1 MDILELLGHIGK
13 TEEKDKISYSAG
25 VVMALSLRDIG
36 FEEIKYEDYVDGM
49 KSVFEKSA
57 EKISPKR
64 SIEIFNNYVALL
76 QEELKVKNA
85 EIGKVFLEKN
95 AKKEGVVTLSSGLQY
110 EVLVEGKGKTPKIT
124 DTVNVIYEG
133 YLLNKDVFD
142 STKETGA
149 QKMRVLQTL
158 TGWQEAL
165 QLMPEGS
172 RWKIYVP
179 HDLAYGH
186 IGAPPMIQPNATLV
200 FIIEVLNIL

>member
-25 VVMALSLRDIG
+25 VVMALSLKDIG
-36 FEEIKYEDYVDGM
+36 FDEIKYEDYIDGM

-85 EIGKVFLEKN
+85 ETGKVFLEKN
-95 AKKEGVVTLSSGLQY
+95 AEKEGVVTLSSGLQY
-110 EVLVEGKGKTPKIT
+110 EVLVEGKGNIPKIT
-124 DTVNVIYEG
+124 DTVNVLYEG
-133 YLLNKDVFD
+133 YLLNKNVFD
-142 STKETGA
+142 STKETGP

-172 RWKIYVP
+172 RWKVYIP

-186 IGAPPMIQPNATLV
+186 IGALPMIQPNSTLV
-200 FIIEVLNIL
+200 FIIELLNIV

>member
-25 VVMALSLRDIG
+25 VVMALSLKDIG
-36 FEEIKYEDYVDGM
+36 FDEISYEDYVDGM
-49 KSVFEKSA
+49 KSVFEKSS

-85 EIGKVFLEKN
+85 EIGKTFLEKN

-110 EVLVEGKGKTPKIT
+110 EILLEGKGEKPKIT

-133 YLLNKDVFD
+133 SLLNKNVFD
-142 STKETGA
+142 STKETGP

-172 RWKIYVP
+172 RWKIYIP
-179 HDLAYGH
+179 HDLAYGY
-186 IGAPPMIQPNATLV
+186 IGAPPMIQPNSTLV
-200 FIIEVLNIL
+200 FIIELLNIL

>member
-25 VVMALSLRDIG
+25 VVMALSLKDIG

-49 KSVFEKSA
+49 KSIFEKTT

-85 EIGKVFLEKN
+85 EIGTAFLAKN
-95 AKKEGVVTLSSGLQY
+95 ASKENIISLPSGLQY
-110 EVLVEGKGKTPKIT
+110 EVLTEGNGKKPKIT

-133 YLLNKDVFD
+133 YLINKNVFD
-142 STKETGA
+142 STKDTGP
-149 QKMRVLQTL
+149 QKMRVLQTIK
-158 TGWQEAL
+158 GWQEAL

-172 RWKIYVP
+172 RWKIYIP
-179 HDLAYGH
+179 HHLAYAEM
-186 IGAPPMIQPNATLV
+186 GAPPIIQPNSTLI
-200 FIIEVLNIL
+200 FIIELLNII

>member
-36 FEEIKYEDYVDGM
+36 FEEIRYEDYIDGM

-85 EIGKVFLEKN
+85 EIGKAFLEKN
-95 AKKEGVVTLSSGLQY
+95 AKKEGIVTLSSGLQY

-149 QKMRVLQTL
+149 QKMKVLQTL
-158 TGWQEAL
+158 TGWREAL

-200 FIIEVLNIL
+200 FIIELLNIE

>member
-25 VVMALSLRDIG
+25 VVMALSLQDIG
-36 FEEIKYEDYVDGM
+36 FEEIRYEDYVDGM
-49 KSVFEKSA
+49 KAVFENAA

-85 EIGKVFLEKN
+85 AIGKAFLEKN
-95 AKKEGVVTLSSGLQY
+95 AKKEGIITLPSGLQY
-110 EVLVEGKGKTPKIT
+110 EILEEGKGKIPKIT
-124 DTVNVIYEG
+124 ATVNVIYEG
-133 YLLNKDVFD
+133 YLLNKNVFD
-142 STKETGA
+142 STKETGP
-149 QKMRVLQTL
+149 QKMRLLQTIP
-158 TGWQEAL
+158 GWQEAL

-179 HDLAYGH
+179 HDLAYAH
-186 IGAPPMIQPNATLV
+186 IGAPPMIQPNSTLI
-200 FIIEVLNIL
+200 FIIELLNII

>member
-25 VVMALSLRDIG
+25 VVMALSLKDIG
-36 FEEIKYEDYVDGM
+36 FDEIKYEDFTDGM
-49 KSVFEKSA
+49 QSVFEKSV

-85 EIGKVFLEKN
+85 EIGKIFLEKN
-95 AKKEGVVTLSSGLQY
+95 AKKDGIITLSSGLQY
-110 EVLVEGKGKTPKIT
+110 EVLQEGKGNTPKIT

-133 YLLNKDVFD
+133 YLLNKNVFD
-142 STKETGA
+142 SSKETGP
-149 QKMRVLQTL
+149 QKMRILQTL

-179 HDLAYGH
+179 HDLAYAH
-186 IGAPPMIQPNATLV
+186 IGAPPMIQPNSTLV
-200 FIIEVLNIL
+200 FIIELLNIV

>member
-110 EVLVEGKGKTPKIT
+110 EVLVEGKGKTPKIS

-149 QKMRVLQTL
+149 QKMHVLQTL

>member
-13 TEEKDKISYSAG
+13 TEENDKISYSAG
-25 VVMALSLRDIG
+25 VVMALSLKDIG
-36 FEEIKYEDYVDGM
+36 FEEIKYDDYIDGM

-85 EIGKVFLEKN
+85 GIGKTFLEKN
-95 AKKEGVVTLSSGLQY
+95 AKKEGIITLSSGLQY
-110 EVLVEGKGKTPKIT
+110 EVLVEGKGAIPKIT

-133 YLLNKDVFD
+133 YLLNKNVFD
-142 STKETGA
+142 STKETGP
-149 QKMRVLQTL
+149 QKMKVLQTL

-172 RWKIYVP
+172 RWKIYIP

-186 IGAPPMIQPNATLV
+186 IGAPPMIQPNSTLV
-200 FIIEVLNIL
+200 FIIELLNIL

>member
-25 VVMALSLRDIG
+25 VVMALSLKDIG
-36 FEEIKYEDYVDGM
+36 FDEIKYEDFTDGM
-49 KSVFEKSA
+49 QSVFEKSV

-85 EIGKVFLEKN
+85 EIGKIFLEKN
-95 AKKEGVVTLSSGLQY
+95 AKKEGIITLSSGLQY
-110 EVLVEGKGKTPKIT
+110 EVLQEGKGNTPKIT

-133 YLLNKDVFD
+133 YLLNKNVFD
-142 STKETGA
+142 SSKETGP
-149 QKMRVLQTL
+149 QKMRILQTL
-158 TGWQEAL
+158 SGWQEAL
-165 QLMPEGS
+165 QLMSEGS

-179 HDLAYGH
+179 HDLAYAH
-186 IGAPPMIQPNATLV
+186 IGAPPMIQPNSTLV
-200 FIIEVLNIL
+200 FIIELLNIV

>member
-1 MDILELLGHIGK
+1 MDILELLGNIGK

-25 VVMALSLRDIG
+25 VVMAMSLKDIG
-36 FEEIKYEDYVDGM
+36 FDEIKYEDYTDGM
-49 KSVFEKSA
+49 RSVLEKST

-85 EIGKVFLEKN
+85 AIGKAFLEKN
-95 AKKEGVVTLSSGLQY
+95 AKREGIVTLASGLQY
-110 EVLVEGKGKTPKIT
+110 EILAEGRGQIPKIT
-124 DTVNVIYEG
+124 DTIDVIYEG

-142 STKETGA
+142 STKETGP
-149 QKMRVLQTL
+149 QKMRILQTL

-172 RWKIYVP
+172 RWKIYIP
-179 HDLAYGH
+179 HGLAYGH
-186 IGAPPMIQPNATLV
+186 IGAPPMIQPNSTLI
-200 FIIEVLNIL
+200 FIIELLNIV

>member
-36 FEEIKYEDYVDGM
+36 FEEIRYEDYVDGM

-85 EIGKVFLEKN
+85 EIGKAFLEKN

-158 TGWQEAL
+158 MGWQEAL
-165 QLMPEGS
+165 QLIPEGS

>member
-25 VVMALSLRDIG
+25 VVMALSLQDIG
-36 FEEIKYEDYVDGM
+36 FDEIKYEDYVDGM

-85 EIGKVFLEKN
+85 AIGKAFLEKN
-95 AKKEGVVTLSSGLQY
+95 AKKEGVITLSSGLQY
-110 EVLVEGKGKTPKIT
+110 EVLKEGKGKIPKIT

-133 YLLNKDVFD
+133 YLLNKNVFD
-142 STKETGA
+142 SSKETGP

-179 HDLAYGH
+179 HDLAYDY
-186 IGAPPMIQPNATLV
+186 IGAPPMIQPNSTLI
-200 FIIEVLNIL
+200 FIIELLNIL

>member
-25 VVMALSLRDIG
+25 VVMALSLKDIG
-36 FEEIKYEDYVDGM
+36 FDEIKYEDYIDGM

-64 SIEIFNNYVALL
+64 SIEIFNNYVVLL

-85 EIGKVFLEKN
+85 EIGKAFLEKN
-95 AKKEGVVTLSSGLQY
+95 AEKEGIITLPSGLQY
-110 EVLVEGKGKTPKIT
+110 EILQEGNGAVPKMT
-124 DTVNVIYEG
+124 DTVNVLYEG
-133 YLLNKDVFD
+133 YLLNKNVFD
-142 STKETGA
+142 STKETGP
-149 QKMRVLQTL
+149 QQMHVSQTL
-158 TGWQEAL
+158 KGWQEAL

-172 RWKIYVP
+172 RWKVYIP
-179 HDLAYGH
+179 HDLAYGP

-200 FIIEVLNIL
+200 FIIELLNIL

>member
-25 VVMALSLRDIG
+25 VVMALSLQDIG
-36 FEEIKYEDYVDGM
+36 FEEIRYEDYVDGM
-49 KSVFEKSA
+49 KAVFENTA

-85 EIGKVFLEKN
+85 AIGKAFLEKN
-95 AKKEGVVTLSSGLQY
+95 AKKEGIITLPSGLQY
-110 EVLVEGKGKTPKIT
+110 EILEEGKGKIPKIT
-124 DTVNVIYEG
+124 ATVNVIYEG
-133 YLLNKDVFD
+133 YLLNKNVFD
-142 STKETGA
+142 STKETGP
-149 QKMRVLQTL
+149 QKMRLLQTIP
-158 TGWQEAL
+158 GWQEAL

-179 HDLAYGH
+179 HDLAYAH
-186 IGAPPMIQPNATLV
+186 IGAPPMIQPNSTLI
-200 FIIEVLNIL
+200 FIIELLNII

>member
-25 VVMALSLRDIG
+25 VVMALSLKDIG
-36 FEEIKYEDYVDGM
+36 FDEIKYEDFTDGM
-49 KSVFEKSA
+49 QSVFEKSA

-85 EIGKVFLEKN
+85 EIGKIFLEKN
-95 AKKEGVVTLSSGLQY
+95 AKKEGIITLSSGLQY
-110 EVLVEGKGKTPKIT
+110 EVLQKGKGNTPKIT

-133 YLLNKDVFD
+133 YLLNKNVFD
-142 STKETGA
+142 SSKETGP
-149 QKMRVLQTL
+149 QKMRILQTL

-179 HDLAYGH
+179 HDLAYAH
-186 IGAPPMIQPNATLV
+186 IGAPPMIQPNSTLV
-200 FIIEVLNIL
+200 FVIELLNIV

>member
-25 VVMALSLRDIG
+25 VVMALSLKDIG
-36 FEEIKYEDYVDGM
+36 FDEIKYEDYIDGM

-85 EIGKVFLEKN
+85 EIGKAFLEKN
-95 AKKEGVVTLSSGLQY
+95 AEKEGIITLPSGLQY
-110 EVLVEGKGKTPKIT
+110 EIIQEGNGAVPKMT
-124 DTVNVIYEG
+124 DTVNVLYEG
-133 YLLNKDVFD
+133 YLLNKNVFD
-142 STKETGA
+142 STKETGP
-149 QKMRVLQTL
+149 QQMHVSQTL
-158 TGWQEAL
+158 KGWQEAL

-172 RWKIYVP
+172 RWKVYIP
-179 HDLAYGH
+179 HDLAYGP

-200 FIIEVLNIL
+200 FIIELLNIL